1 MQELKETEIARL
13 SSLTCGPISVCK
25 DTSDGLLRGVRLHAL
40 GLEFGRIWPV
50 AGAENDGHE

>member
-40 GLEFGRIWPV
+40 GLEFGR
-50 AGAENDGHE
+50 N